1 MPELFNKKWLQIA
14 IHAAKLRLGKTYPN
28 PAVGAVI
35 VKDNLLL
42 SKAATGFKGSP
53 HAEVGAI
60 NKLSREQLLDATLY
74 VTLEP
79 CDHIGRNPSCC
90 DLIIKSGIKRVVIG
104 CIDIN
109 PIVRG
114 RGVKKLN
121 DNGVIVEILNDN
133 NAKDLH
139 KMFFHYI
146 SFKLPYLTCKMATSL
161 DGKIALANK
170 ESKWITS
177 ELSRNYV
184 HLLRSRHDAVLTGV
198 GTIIQDNPTLNC
210 RIKSYNKNSTIVI
223 LDRNLDIPLFSNILD
238 HKIKRKT
245 LIYTTSEDQA
255 KMSKLINDQTEV
267 IRLRNDEYNDSR
279 VILQDLAKKGITSI
293 FCEAGKLITKFV
305 KTELINELVVFR
317 TGKFFG
323 GDSFDMCG
331 DLDLKCI
338 ADAKS
343 YRLVK
348 VQNIQNRD
356 VIEHYIKS

>member
-1 MPELFNKKWLQIA
+1 MLLNKKWLQIA
-14 IHAAKLRLGKTYPN
+14 IHTAKLQLGKTHPN

-42 SKAATGFKGSP
+42 AKGATGDGGSP
-53 HAEVGAI
+53 HAEVVAI
-60 NKLSREQLLDATLY
+60 NKLNSEQLSGASLY

-90 DLIIKSGIKRVVIG
+90 DLIIKAGLKKVFIG

-121 DNGVIVEILNDN
+121 DNGVKVEILNDN

-177 ELSRNYV
+177 ELSRGYV

-210 RIKSYNKNSTIVI
+210 RIKSYNRNSTIVI
-223 LDRNLDIPLFSNILD
+223 LDRNLDIPLFSKILD
-238 HKIKRKT
+238 CRIKRKI
-245 LIYTTSEDQA
+245 LIYTISNDQA
-255 KMSKLINDQTEV
+255 KISKLVNEQAEV
-267 IRLRNDEYNDSR
+267 IKLRDDEYNDSR
-279 VILQDLAKKGITSI
+279 AILQNLAKKGITSI

-305 KTELINELVVFR
+305 KANLINELVVFR
-317 TGKFFG
+317 AGRFFG

-331 DLDLKCI
+331 ELDLKSV
-338 ADAKS
+338 ADAKK
-343 YRLVK
+343 YQLVK
-348 VQNIQNRD
+348 VQNIQNTD